1 MSRQTEEYQ
10 QKLDGNDDNLMGC
23 LRNPTDEA
31 KEPPRDKIIL
41 QTTERE
47 HMATASHDLLHAI
60 KKVPLEVS
68 AQNYQI

>member
-1 MSRQTEEYQ
+1 
-10 QKLDGNDDNLMGC
+10 MGC